1 MNKLS
6 NTETELEKSVPY
18 KKACIRPMNFSVIS
32 CRNCP
37 LEFRITFKY
46 LVSLTLLLI
55 LSKDIEIN
63 QRLIEQAATGA
74 FD

>member
-1 MNKLS
+1 
-6 NTETELEKSVPY
+6 
-18 KKACIRPMNFSVIS
+18 MNFSVIS
-32 CRNCP
+32 CRKGP
-37 LEFRITFKY
+37 LEFRIIFKY

-63 QRLIEQAATGA
+63 PRLIEQVATGA